1 MVNPI
6 HEEAMELTICR
17 SLNDQGW
24 IWNEGDNDK
33 GFDPELGLF
42 PEDVLHWLKTQHP
55 EEYERAIPPTAN
67 DVERKSRER
76 RLLNRLTKELDHTPI
91 LDGITKKVNGGLLG
105 TLRDGFSFTQADL
118 GTVNFPDM
126 AGFFPYDPAK
136 TDVIDKAKENR
147 LRVLQQVHFEKG
159 GLGEIDLVL
168 LVNGIPVITMELKTD
183 NTQSIDDAVAQYKHD
198 RKPNRATRPLLNPG
212 RCLVHFAVSSR
223 EVMMTTELS
232 GPDTVFLP
240 FNQGTEHGRA
250 GNPDNPNGYNVS
262 YLWEWVCSP
271 DLLLRILKDYALW
284 EPSTKGNEGRLIFP
298 RFHQL
303 RSVERVTN
311 DVAENGTGRRYL
323 IQHSAGSG
331 KTKTIAWMAHRA
343 NKMIHQ
349 DGTKLFDCVIVVTD
363 RTVLDKNVADGLS
376 LLQASEGMV
385 INITNDDTSKSE
397 KLNHYLT
404 QGKRILSCTLQTFP
418 ALAQT
423 IDRSPKLRNRR
434 WLVIIDEAHSSQH
447 GKASRTLLETLSD
460 TPDEIA
466 EAASRA
472 ASDIEGGED
481 ASEGDVSQND
491 TPTPSAPTKLT
502 RAEKDRLQQQKD
514 SAVARSSN
522 VTIVALTATPKAKTL
537 AVFGEPSPDN
547 PDKRV
552 AFDLY
557 SMAQA
562 IDENFILDVLQNYI
576 SLSLYAKIEDTL
588 GREDEVVLGEA
599 KSALKHFVRSHEKT
613 IHSKAEVAVEHFNNN
628 VRNLLGSTAKAMV
641 VCDDRMSAYTWFRA
655 VQDVIKSNPKY
666 QGLEALVAFSGSL
679 DVSKDE
685 DVEQIVTESSLNNEN
700 APEGQRRMETT
711 KMFDG
716 AAYKFLIVAN
726 KYQTGFDEP
735 RLSAMYVDKPLS
747 GVMAV
752 QTLSRLNRTMPSK
765 NKTKT
770 FVVDFVNDPET
781 ILQAFQPYY
790 SQASIDTDVD
800 PDVLAD
806 LARVLDTSQFYD
818 TEEMETLA
826 NVVLD
831 PDLDVKKK
839 DSLIRVGVDPIV
851 TRWTDFYT
859 EALVSEDKD
868 NEAVA
873 TDFRANLE
881 KYIHA
886 WDFLSQFIDFQ
897 DITLHKRAI
906 FADLVVRNLKL
917 GAKARG
923 EDYVTGVDVV
933 KTAVTGDVEKG
944 RTLELTIEDAQ
955 TPLPVPGF
963 DGRISTGGASDPL
976 QGAFREAVQQVNE
989 LFSAAGID
997 MSNSA
1002 NTRMVHAVWEALAND
1017 EEVEVL
1023 ATKNPQDALAKS
1035 PKLRDKVL
1043 TAVLGTSAESE
1054 QFTNLMLGGEDAL
1067 NILTAAMSRLAVAA
1081 MEDKAR
1087 GIALPENALAGDTED
1102 TPDESPVERRIQ
1114 ELLDV
1119 MLMHAGSSPVEEHLA
1134 RSLDAALAARGSSN
1148 VFEVVR
1154 NQFVEYSLP
1163 VDGDLYQGV
1172 VMYAVEHY

>member
-6 HEEAMELTICR
+6 LEEAMELTICR
-17 SLNDQGW
+17 SLNSQGW
-24 IWNEGDNDK
+24 IWNEGANDK

-42 PEDVLHWLKTQHP
+42 PEDVLHWLRTQYP
-55 EEYERAIPPTAN
+55 EQYERAIPETAN
-67 DVERKSRER
+67 GTERKSREH
-76 RLLNRLTKELDHTPI
+76 RLLKRLTKELDYTPI

-105 TLRDGFSFTQADL
+105 TLRDGFSFTQTDL

-126 AGFFPYDPAK
+126 AGFYPYDPAK

-198 RKPNRATRPLLNPG
+198 RKPNRSSRPLLNPG

-223 EVMMTTELS
+223 EVMMTTELN
-232 GPDTVFLP
+232 GTDTVFLP
-240 FNQGTEHGRA
+240 FNQGTEEGRA
-250 GNPDNPNGYNVS
+250 GNPDNPNGYNVA

-303 RSVERVTN
+303 RSVERVTA
-311 DVAENGTGRRYL
+311 DVAEKGTGRRYL

-331 KTKTIAWMAHRA
+331 KTKTIAWLAHHA
-343 NKMIHQ
+343 NKMIHE

-363 RTVLDKNVADGLS
+363 RTVLDRNVADGLS

-404 QGKRILSCTLQTFP
+404 QGKRILTCTLQTFP
-418 ALAQT
+418 ALART
-423 IDRSPKLRNRR
+423 IDRSSNLRNRR

-447 GKASRTLLETLSD
+447 GKTSRTLLETLSD
-460 TPDEIA
+460 TPDELA

-472 ASDIEGGED
+472 AADLEADED
-481 ASEGDVSQND
+481 ALEESAS
-491 TPTPSAPTKLT
+491 TPLGAAKLT
-502 RAEKDRLQQQKD
+502 RAEKDHLQQQRD

-522 VTIVALTATPKAKTL
+522 VTVVALTATPKAKTL

-576 SLSLYAKIEDTL
+576 SLSLYAKIEDRL

-613 IHSKAEVAVEHFNNN
+613 IHSKAQVVVEHFDNN
-628 VRNLLGSTAKAMV
+628 VRHLLGSSAKAMV
-641 VCDDRMSAYTWFRA
+641 VCDDRMAAYTWFRA

-679 DVSKDE
+679 NVSKDE
-685 DVEQIVTESSLNNEN
+685 DIEEIVTESSLNNEN
-700 APEGQRRMETT
+700 APEGKRRMDTT

-716 AAYKFLIVAN
+716 ASYKFLIVAN

-735 RLSAMYVDKPLS
+735 RLSAMYVDKPLA

-770 FVVDFVNDPET
+770 FVVDFVNAPET
-781 ILQAFQPYY
+781 ILESFQPYY

-800 PDVLAD
+800 PDILTD
-806 LARVLDTSQFYD
+806 LARVLDTSQFYSP
-818 TEEMETLA
+818 EEMEELA
-826 NVVLD
+826 NVLMD

-839 DSLIRVGVDPIV
+839 DSLIRIGIDPIV
-851 TRWTDFYT
+851 TRWSDVYLG
-859 EALVSEDKD
+859 ALASGDKE

-897 DITLHKRAI
+897 DVRLHKRAI
-906 FADLVVRNLKL
+906 FADLLLRNLKL
-917 GAKARG
+917 GKKARN
-923 EDYVTGVDVV
+923 EDYITGVDVV

-944 RTLELTIEDAQ
+944 QKLELSIEDSQ

-963 DGRISTGGASDPL
+963 DGRMSTGGAGDPL
-976 QGAFREAVQQVNE
+976 QGAFREAVQQVND

-1017 EEVEVL
+1017 DEVEKL
-1023 ATKNPQDALAKS
+1023 ATKNPQEALARS
-1035 PKLRDKVL
+1035 PKLRNKVL
-1043 TAVLGTSAESE
+1043 TALVGAGAEQE
-1054 QFTNLMLGGEDAL
+1054 QFTNFILGGEDAL
-1067 NILTAAMSRLAVAA
+1067 SVLTAAMARLAVAA

-1087 GIALPENALAGDTED
+1087 GIALPENALAGDEMGIAET
-1102 TPDESPVERRIQ
+1102 
-1114 ELLDV
+1114 
-1119 MLMHAGSSPVEEHLA
+1119 SPVEERIHDLLDVLRMHAGNSPVEERLA
-1134 RSLDAALAARGSSN
+1134 RALDDALATRGTSN

-1154 NQFVEYSLP
+1154 KQFVEHSLP
-1163 VDGDLYQGV
+1163 VDGELYQGV
-1172 VMYAVEHY
+1172 VMYAVERY

>member
-6 HEEAMELTICR
+6 LEEAMELTICR
-17 SLNDQGW
+17 SLNSQGW

-55 EEYERAIPPTAN
+55 KEYERAIPPTAN
-67 DVERKSRER
+67 DTDRRSRER
-76 RLLNRLTKELDHTPI
+76 RLLNRLTKELDYTPI

-136 TDVIDKAKENR
+136 TEVTKKAKENR

-159 GLGEIDLVL
+159 DGSRIDLVL
-168 LVNGIPVITMELKTD
+168 LVNGIPVVTMELKTD

-198 RKPNRATRPLLNPG
+198 RKPNRSKRPLLNPG

-223 EVMMTTELS
+223 EVMMTTELN
-232 GPDTVFLP
+232 GADTVFLP
-240 FNQGTEHGRA
+240 FNQGTDEGRA
-250 GNPDNPNGYNVS
+250 GNPDNPNGYRVS

-311 DVAENGTGRRYL
+311 DVAVNGTGRRYL

-343 NKMIHQ
+343 NKMIHE

-460 TPDEIA
+460 TPNEIS

-472 ASDIEGGED
+472 AAEVEE
-481 ASEGDVSQND
+481 AAEGDTSQDVSV
-491 TPTPSAPTKLT
+491 TPVVPTTLT
-502 RAEKDRLQQQKD
+502 RKEKDRLQQQRD

-537 AVFGEPSPDN
+537 AVFGEPAPDE
-547 PDKRV
+547 PEKRV

-562 IDENFILDVLQNYI
+562 IDENFILDVLQNYF
-576 SLSLYAKIEDTL
+576 SLSLYAKIVDRL

-599 KSALKHFVRSHEKT
+599 KSALKKFVRSHEQT

-628 VRNLLGSTAKAMV
+628 VRHLLGSTAKAMV

-655 VQDVIKSNPKY
+655 VQDVIKATPKY

-685 DVEQIVTESSLNNEN
+685 DAEEIVTESSLNNEN
-700 APEGQRRMETT
+700 SPEGKRRMETT

-735 RLSAMYVDKPLS
+735 RLSAMYVDKPLA

-765 NKTKT
+765 NKSKT
-770 FVVDFVNDPET
+770 FVVDFVNDPEA
-781 ILQAFQPYY
+781 ILKAFQPYY
-790 SQASIDTDVD
+790 SQASIDTEVD
-800 PDVLAD
+800 PNVLTD
-806 LARVLDTSQFYD
+806 LARVLDTSQFYG

-826 NVVLD
+826 NVVMD
-831 PDLDVKKK
+831 PDLDAKKK
-839 DSLIRVGVDPIV
+839 DRLIRAGIDPIV
-851 TRWTDFYT
+851 TRWTDFYVD
-859 EALVSEDKD
+859 AVVAGAKDK
-868 NEAVA
+868 ETVA
-873 TDFRANLE
+873 TDFRANLV
-881 KYIHA
+881 KYVHA
-886 WDFLSQFIDFQ
+886 WDFMSQFIDFQ
-897 DITLHKRAI
+897 DVRLHKRAI
-906 FADLVVRNLKL
+906 FADLLVRNLKL
-917 GAKARG
+917 GKKERN

-933 KTAVTGDVEKG
+933 KTAVTGDVDKG
-944 RTLELTIEDAQ
+944 RNLELRIDDARA
-955 TPLPVPGF
+955 PLAVPGF
-963 DGRISTGGASDPL
+963 DGRVSTGGAADPL
-976 QGAFREAVQQVNE
+976 QGAFREAVEQVNE

-997 MSNSA
+997 MSKSA
-1002 NTRMVHAVWEALAND
+1002 NARMVHAVWEALASD
-1017 EEVEVL
+1017 KDVEVL
-1023 ATKNPQDALAKS
+1023 ATKNPQDVLAKS
-1035 PKLRDKVL
+1035 SVLRGKVL
-1043 TAVLGTSAESE
+1043 AAILAAATEHK
-1054 QFTNLMLGGEDAL
+1054 QFTDLVLGGEDAL
-1067 NILTAAMSRLAVAA
+1067 DMFTAAMSRLAVAA
-1081 MEDKAR
+1081 IEDKVR
-1087 GIALPENALAGDTED
+1087 GIDLPADALVGKPQTDSV
-1102 TPDESPVERRIQ
+1102 ESEAERRVQ
-1114 ELLDV
+1114 ELYDV
-1119 MLMHAGSSPVEEHLA
+1119 MLMHAGENPVEEDLA
-1134 RSLDAALAARGSSN
+1134 RALDQALVNREDTN

-1154 NQFVEYSLP
+1154 KQFIQRSLP
-1163 VDGDLYQGV
+1163 VAGQFFEGV
-1172 VMYAVEHY
+1172 AMYAVQQY

>member
-6 HEEAMELTICR
+6 LEEAMELTICR
-17 SLNDQGW
+17 SLNSPGW

-42 PEDVLHWLKTQHP
+42 PEDVLYWLKTLYP
-55 EEYERAIPPTAN
+55 EQYERAIPPTAN
-67 DVERKSRER
+67 DVERQSRER
-76 RLLNRLTKELDHTPI
+76 RLLNRLTKELDNTPI
-91 LDGITKKVNGGLLG
+91 LDGITRKVNGGLLG
-105 TLRDGFSFTQADL
+105 TLRDGFSFTQTDL

-136 TDVIDKAKENR
+136 TDVIEKAKDNR

-159 GLGEIDLVL
+159 GGGEIDIVL
-168 LVNGIPVITMELKTD
+168 LVNGIPVVTMELKTD
-183 NTQSIDDAVAQYKHD
+183 NTQSVEDAVWQYKHD
-198 RKPNRATRPLLNPG
+198 RKPHKSNRPLLSPG

-223 EVMMTTELS
+223 EVMMTTELN
-232 GPDTVFLP
+232 GTDTVFLP
-240 FNQGTEHGRA
+240 FNQGTEAGRA

-303 RSVERVTN
+303 RSVERITSDIV
-311 DVAENGTGRRYL
+311 DNGTGKRYL

-343 NKMIHQ
+343 NKMIHE
-349 DGTKLFDCVIVVTD
+349 DGTILFDCVIVVTD

-466 EAASRA
+466 KAASRA
-472 ASDIEGGED
+472 AADIEGTVD
-481 ASEGDVSQND
+481 APEGDVTQND
-491 TPTPSAPTKLT
+491 TPTSPAPTTLT

-537 AVFGEPSPDN
+537 AVFGEPDPKNS
-547 PDKRV
+547 DKRV

-576 SLSLYAKIEDTL
+576 SLNLYAKIEDQL
-588 GREDEVVLGEA
+588 GREDEVILGEA
-599 KSALKHFVRSHEKT
+599 KSALKKFVRSHQKT
-613 IHSKAEVAVEHFNNN
+613 IHSKAEVAVEHFHNN
-628 VRNLLGSTAKAMV
+628 VRNLLGTTAKAMV

-655 VQDVIKSNPKY
+655 VQDVIASNPKY
-666 QGLEALVAFSGSL
+666 RGMEALVAFSGSL
-679 DVSKDE
+679 DVSKAE
-685 DVEQIVTESSLNNEN
+685 DVEEIVTESSLNNEN
-700 APEGQRRMETT
+700 APEGKRRMDTT

-747 GVMAV
+747 GVIAV

-770 FVVDFVNDPET
+770 FVVDFINDPEA
-781 ILQAFQPYY
+781 ILHAFQPYY
-790 SQASIDTDVD
+790 SQASIDTDID
-800 PDVLAD
+800 PDVLTD

-818 TEEMETLA
+818 TEEMESLA
-826 NVVLD
+826 NVVWD

-851 TRWTDFYT
+851 TRWTHFYT
-859 EALVSEDKD
+859 GALVSGDKD
-868 NEAVA
+868 NEAIA

-881 KYIHA
+881 KYVHA

-906 FADLVVRNLKL
+906 FADLLVRNLKL
-917 GAKARG
+917 GKKARD
-923 EDYVTGVDVV
+923 EDYVTGVDVM
-933 KTAVTGDVEKG
+933 KTAVTGDVETG
-944 RTLELTIEDAQ
+944 CTLELNIEDAQ

-963 DGRISTGGASDPL
+963 DGRISTGGAADPL
-976 QGAFREAVQQVNE
+976 QGAFRQAVEQVNE

-1017 EEVEVL
+1017 HEVEVL

-1043 TAVLGTSAESE
+1043 SAVLGSNAEHE
-1054 QFTNLMLGGEDAL
+1054 QFTNLILGGEDAL
-1067 NILTAAMSRLAVAA
+1067 SILTAAMSRLAVAA

-1087 GIALPENALAGDTED
+1087 GLALPSEPMVAKPIES
-1102 TPDESPVERRIQ
+1102 PEESPVERRTQ
-1114 ELLDV
+1114 ELLNV
-1119 MLMHAGSSPVEEHLA
+1119 MLMHAGSSPVEENSA
-1134 RSLDAALAARGSSN
+1134 RLLDGALTERGDSN

-1154 NQFVEYSLP
+1154 NKFVDMALP
-1163 VDGDLYQGV
+1163 VDGALYQGV

>member
-6 HEEAMELTICR
+6 LEEAMELTICR
-17 SLNDQGW
+17 SLHSRGW

-42 PEDVLHWLKTQHP
+42 PEDVLHWLQTQYP
-55 EEYERAIPPTAN
+55 EQYERAIPPTAN
-67 DVERKSRER
+67 DVERQSRER
-76 RLLNRLTKELDHTPI
+76 RLLNRLTKELDLTPI
-91 LDGITKKVNGGLLG
+91 LDGITRKVNGGLLG
-105 TLRDGFSFTQADL
+105 TLRDGFTFTQTDL

-159 GLGEIDLVL
+159 GGGEIDLVL
-168 LVNGIPVITMELKTD
+168 LVNGIPVVTMELKTD
-183 NTQSIDDAVAQYKHD
+183 NTQSVEDAVLQYKHD
-198 RKPNRATRPLLNPG
+198 RKPHKTNRPLLNPG

-223 EVMMTTELS
+223 EVMMTTELN
-232 GPDTVFLP
+232 GTDTVFLP

-271 DLLLRILKDYALW
+271 NLFLRILKDYALW

-303 RSVERVTN
+303 RSVERVTA
-311 DVAENGTGRRYL
+311 DVSENGTGKRYL

-343 NKMIHQ
+343 NKMIHE

-363 RTVLDKNVADGLS
+363 RTALDKNVADGLS

-385 INITNDDTSKSE
+385 INITPDDTSKSE
-397 KLNHYLT
+397 KLSHYLT
-404 QGKRILSCTLQTFP
+404 KGRRILSCTLQTFP

-466 EAASRA
+466 GAASRA
-472 ASDIEGGED
+472 AADIAGGEG
-481 ASEGDVSQND
+481 APEAYVSQND
-491 TPTPSAPTKLT
+491 APIPPAPTTLS
-502 RAEKDRLQQQKD
+502 RAEKDSLQQQKD

-537 AVFGEPSPDN
+537 AVFGEQDPNN

-562 IDENFILDVLQNYI
+562 IDEHFILDVLQNYI
-576 SLSLYAKIEDTL
+576 SLKLYAKIKDQL
-588 GREDEVVLGEA
+588 GREDEVILGEA
-599 KSALKHFVRSHEKT
+599 KSALKKFVRSHEKT
-613 IHSKAEVAVEHFNNN
+613 IHAKAEVAVEHFHNN
-628 VRNLLGSTAKAMV
+628 VRNLLGTTAKAMV

-655 VQDVIKSNPKY
+655 VQDVIESNPKY
-666 QGLEALVAFSGSL
+666 RGVEALVAFSGSL

-685 DVEQIVTESSLNNEN
+685 DVEEIVTESSLNNEN
-700 APEGQRRMETT
+700 APEGKRRMDTT

-716 AAYKFLIVAN
+716 ATYKFLIVAN

-781 ILQAFQPYY
+781 ILQSFQPYY
-790 SQASIDTDVD
+790 SQASIDTDID
-800 PDVLAD
+800 PDVLTD
-806 LARVLDTSQFYD
+806 LARVLDTSQFYAAD
-818 TEEMETLA
+818 EMESLA
-826 NVVLD
+826 NVVMD

-839 DSLIRVGVDPIV
+839 DSLIRGGVDPIV
-851 TRWTDFYT
+851 TRWADFYLG
-859 EALVSEDKD
+859 ALSSGDKD

-881 KYIHA
+881 KYVHA

-897 DITLHKRAI
+897 DIMLHKRAI
-906 FADLVVRNLKL
+906 FADLLARNLKL
-917 GAKARG
+917 GKKARG
-923 EDYVTGVDVV
+923 DDYVTGVDVV

-963 DGRISTGGASDPL
+963 DGRVSTGGAADPL
-976 QGAFREAVQQVNE
+976 QGAFREAVQQVND

-1017 EEVEVL
+1017 HEVEVL

-1043 TAVLGTSAESE
+1043 TAVLGTSTESE

-1087 GIALPENALAGDTED
+1087 GIAVPTGVLVGGTDDTS
-1102 TPDESPVERRIQ
+1102 DESRVERRILN
-1114 ELLDV
+1114 LLDV
-1119 MLMHAGSSPVEEHLA
+1119 MLMHAGSSPVEDQLA
-1134 RSLDAALAARGSSN
+1134 RSLDAALTDRGNLN

-1154 NQFVEYSLP
+1154 KQFVEQSLP

-1172 VMYAVEHY
+1172 VLYAVEHY

>member
-6 HEEAMELTICR
+6 LEEAMELTICR
-17 SLNDQGW
+17 SLNSQGW
-24 IWNEGDNDK
+24 IWNEGANDV

-55 EEYERAIPPTAN
+55 EQCERAIPPTAN
-67 DVERKSRER
+67 DTERQSRER
-76 RLLNRLTKELDHTPI
+76 KLLTRLTKELDYTPI

-136 TDVIDKAKENR
+136 TDVIEKATHNR

-159 GLGEIDLVL
+159 DGGEIDLVL

-183 NTQSIDDAVAQYKHD
+183 NTQSIEDAVLQYKHD
-198 RKPNRATRPLLNPG
+198 RKPHRSKRPLLNPG

-223 EVMMTTELS
+223 EVMMTTELN
-232 GPDTVFLP
+232 GANTVFLP
-240 FNQGTEHGRA
+240 FNQGTEDGRA

-303 RSVERVTN
+303 RSVERVTS
-311 DVAENGTGRRYL
+311 DVAVNGTGRRYL

-331 KTKTIAWMAHRA
+331 KTKTIAWLAHRA
-343 NKMIHQ
+343 NKMIHS

-397 KLNHYLT
+397 NLNHYLT

-472 ASDIEGGED
+472 AADIEGGK
-481 ASEGDVSQND
+481 D
-491 TPTPSAPTKLT
+491 TDGGEETHNETLTTTSAARLT
-502 RAEKDRLQQQKD
+502 RADKDRLQQQRD

-537 AVFGEPSPDN
+537 AVFGERSPDN
-547 PDKRV
+547 PETRV

-562 IDENFILDVLQNYI
+562 IDEKFILDVLQNYI
-576 SLSLYAKIEDTL
+576 SLSLYAKIEDKL

-599 KSALKHFVRSHEKT
+599 KSALKKFVRSHEKT

-655 VQDVIKSNPKY
+655 VQDVIKSNATY

-685 DVEQIVTESSLNNEN
+685 DVEEIVTESSLNNEN
-700 APEGQRRMETT
+700 APDGKRRMETT

-716 AAYKFLIVAN
+716 ASYKFLIVAN

-747 GVMAV
+747 GVLAV
-752 QTLSRLNRTMPSK
+752 QTLSRLNRTMSSK
-765 NKTKT
+765 NKSKT
-770 FVVDFVNDPET
+770 FVVDFINDPES

-800 PDVLAD
+800 PDVLTD

-818 TEEMETLA
+818 IEEMEALA
-826 NVVLD
+826 NVVMD
-831 PDLDVKKK
+831 PDVDVKKK
-839 DSLIRVGVDPIV
+839 DSLIRAGIDPIV
-851 TRWTDFYT
+851 TRWADFYT
-859 EALVSEDKD
+859 EAAVSGNKD
-868 NEAVA
+868 NEVVA
-873 TDFRANLE
+873 TDFRTNLK
-881 KYIHA
+881 KYVHA

-897 DITLHKRAI
+897 DVTLHKRAV
-906 FADLVVRNLKL
+906 FADVLVRNLKL
-917 GAKARG
+917 GKKTRE
-923 EDYVTGVDVV
+923 EDYITGVDVV
-933 KTAVTGDVEKG
+933 KSAVTGDVEKG
-944 RTLELTIEDAQ
+944 TKLELNIEDAQ

-963 DGRISTGGASDPL
+963 DGRISSGGAADPL
-976 QGAFREAVQQVNE
+976 QGAFRKAVEEVNE

-1017 EEVEVL
+1017 EEVEML
-1023 ATKNPQDALAKS
+1023 ATKNPQDTLAKS
-1035 PKLRDKVL
+1035 SRLREKVL
-1043 TAVLGTSAESE
+1043 SAILGAGTQHEK
-1054 QFTNLMLGGEDAL
+1054 FTNLMLGGDDAL
-1067 NILTAAMSRLAVAA
+1067 NVLTAAMSRLAVAA
-1081 MEDKAR
+1081 MEDKVR
-1087 GIALPENALAGDTED
+1087 GIKVPDNALINDTEERSE
-1102 TPDESPVERRIQ
+1102 ESPATRRVE

-1119 MLMHAGSSPVEEHLA
+1119 MRMHAGSNRVEAHLA
-1134 RSLDAALAARGSSN
+1134 RVLDDALVKRGNSN
-1148 VFEVVR
+1148 VFETLR
-1154 NQFVEYSLP
+1154 AEFLKHSLP
-1163 VDGDLYQGV
+1163 VDGELYQGV
-1172 VMYAVEHY
+1172 VMYAVKRY

>member
-6 HEEAMELTICR
+6 LEEAMELTICR
-17 SLNDQGW
+17 SLNSQGW
-24 IWNEGDNDK
+24 IWNEGANDK

-42 PEDVLHWLKTQHP
+42 PEDVLHWLKSQYP
-55 EEYERAIPPTAN
+55 EQYERAIPESAN
-67 DVERKSRER
+67 DTERKSREH
-76 RLLNRLTKELDHTPI
+76 RLLKRLTKELDYTPI

-105 TLRDGFSFTQADL
+105 TLRDGFSFTQTDL

-126 AGFFPYDPAK
+126 AGFYPYDSAK

-183 NTQSIDDAVAQYKHD
+183 NTQSIDDAVKQYKHD
-198 RKPNRATRPLLNPG
+198 RKPNRSSRPLLNPG

-223 EVMMTTELS
+223 EVMMTTELN
-232 GPDTVFLP
+232 GTDTVFLP
-240 FNQGTEHGRA
+240 FNQGTEEGRA

-262 YLWEWVCSP
+262 YLWDWVCSP

-303 RSVERVTN
+303 RSVERVTS
-311 DVAENGTGRRYL
+311 DVATNGTGRRYL

-331 KTKTIAWMAHRA
+331 KTKTIAWLAHRA
-343 NKMIHQ
+343 NKMIHE

-385 INITNDDTSKSE
+385 INITSDDTSKSE

-460 TPDEIA
+460 TPDELA
-466 EAASRA
+466 EAATRA
-472 ASDIEGGED
+472 AADIEDEEMLDGG
-481 ASEGDVSQND
+481 AALSEPAGSTQ
-491 TPTPSAPTKLT
+491 SGGLT
-502 RAEKDRLQQQKD
+502 RAEKDRLQQQRD

-522 VTIVALTATPKAKTL
+522 VTLVALTATPKAKTL

-547 PDKRV
+547 PEKYV

-576 SLSLYAKIEDTL
+576 SLSLYAKIEDQL
-588 GREDEVVLGEA
+588 GREDDVILGEA

-628 VRNLLGSTAKAMV
+628 VRFLLGSTAKAMV

-666 QGLEALVAFSGSL
+666 HGLEALVAFSGSL

-685 DVEQIVTESSLNNEN
+685 DIEEIVTESSLNNEN

-781 ILQAFQPYY
+781 ILHSFQPYY
-790 SQASIDTDVD
+790 SQASIDTEVD

-818 TEEMETLA
+818 VEEMEAIADT
-826 NVVLD
+826 VMD
-831 PDLDVKKK
+831 RDIDVKKK
-839 DSLIRVGVDPIV
+839 DSLIRIGIDPII
-851 TRWTDFYT
+851 TRWTEFYGG
-859 EALVSEDKD
+859 ALISRDKD

-873 TDFRANLE
+873 TDFRANLV
-881 KYIHA
+881 KYVHA

-906 FADLVVRNLKL
+906 FADLLARNLKL
-917 GAKARG
+917 GKKARE
-923 EDYVTGVDVV
+923 EDYVTGVEVV
-933 KTAVTGDVEKG
+933 KTAVMGDVETG
-944 RTLELTIEDAQ
+944 VELKLNIEDSRA
-955 TPLPVPGF
+955 PLPVPGF
-963 DGRISTGGASDPL
+963 DGRVSTGGAGDPL
-976 QGAFREAVQQVNE
+976 QGAFREAVEQVNE

-1017 EEVEVL
+1017 EEVEAL
-1023 ATKNPQDALAKS
+1023 ATKNPQEALAKS

-1043 TAVLGTSAESE
+1043 SAILGADAEHE

-1067 NILTAAMSRLAVAA
+1067 NVLTAAMSRLAVAA

-1087 GIALPENALAGDTED
+1087 GIAVPDDALIGGAEE
-1102 TPDESPVERRIQ
+1102 PQDESPVERRIQ
-1114 ELLDV
+1114 DLLDV
-1119 MLMHAGSSPVEEHLA
+1119 MLMHAGASTVEEELA
-1134 RSLDAALAARGSSN
+1134 RSLDDALSNRGTSN

-1154 NQFVEYSLP
+1154 SQFVGHSLP